1 MNSYRRCQI
10 IKSDEVFVKER
21 IMQFLY
27 ASLVPFHYRFASLL
41 FIPVPR
47 FSCCLDRVKN
57 YATNFSIFFEIVPP
71 PLDQRGRGWP
81 PVRVDSVSIFMI
93 WLIIIPCLLPISPV
107 IFNRTRLERPYI
119 HNLFFFLPLP
129 PILLAVIIIRDYH
142 YWNIVL
148 WRKKIFLIFLLSR
161 KNLTFVTYSLRGS
174 WKFVK
179 SFFATRLE
187 NLTLVTWS

>member
-71 PLDQRGRGWP
+71 SPGSGREGLT
-81 PVRVDSVSIFMI
+81 VRVDSVSIFMI

-119 HNLFFFLPLP
+119 HNLFFSSPSLP
-129 PILLAVIIIRDYH
+129 
-142 YWNIVL
+142 
-148 WRKKIFLIFLLSR
+148 
-161 KNLTFVTYSLRGS
+161 
-174 WKFVK
+174 
-179 SFFATRLE
+179 FF
-187 NLTLVTWS
+187 SQ